1 MAHVVVLESAD
12 ATCDVLCLAKQ
23 AKGDLNK
30 VYLRQNNGKPRT
42 KSRERGGRGEE
53 RRSQFIGSALE

>member
-1 MAHVVVLESAD
+1 MGVFSAFF
-12 ATCDVLCLAKQ
+12 LASTD
-23 AKGDLNK
+23 GTPGSGE
-30 VYLRQNNGKPRT
+30 RQGHHRHHRRRHDDDGKPRS